1 MLEMGQDGLRA
12 AVSGGSE
19 VGAVTS
25 ALGRKERRGN
35 LQTASF
41 QIDLNTNH
49 NSVLEY
55 SLRIYLNTSW
65 GWDQRS
71 GLRSLEGQEFV

>member
-1 MLEMGQDGLRA
+1 M
-12 AVSGGSE
+12 
-19 VGAVTS
+19 TS

-35 LQTASF
+35 LRTVSF
-41 QIDLNTNH
+41 QTDLNTHH